1 MKQQQQQYKT
11 TTEICYETK
20 AEYSGEITD
29 EYLFRQLTIRLIND
43 LSFED
48 LSKLIKFTKTD
59 PFTRDGIKLM
69 RDPTIDPHEKERIN
83 LLRAR
88 GVILYEA
95 EVSV

>member
-1 MKQQQQQYKT
+1 MEQQQQYKT
-11 TTEICYETK
+11 TTEIHYETK
-20 AEYSGEITD
+20 NEYSGEITD
-29 EYLFRQLTIRLIND
+29 EYLFRELARKLIND

-69 RDPTIDPHEKERIN
+69 RDSTISPYEKERIN

-95 EVSV
+95 EVNV